1 MRGEFKMKIEKVE
14 SKDSTFWKYYIKG
27 SPLKKQYHSLFC
39 GACKLSRIN
48 DFYTENLGK

>member
-1 MRGEFKMKIEKVE
+1 MKIEKVE

-27 SPLKKQYHSLFC
+27 SPSKKQYHRLLC

-48 DFYTENLGK
+48 DFYTETLGK